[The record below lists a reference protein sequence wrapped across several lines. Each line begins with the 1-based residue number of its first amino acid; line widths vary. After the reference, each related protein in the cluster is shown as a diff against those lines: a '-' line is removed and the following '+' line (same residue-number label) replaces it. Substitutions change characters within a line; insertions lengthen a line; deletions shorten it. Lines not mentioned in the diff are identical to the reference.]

1 MVDDKEMQRLFAFHM
16 HRIKCAVFRVLN
28 KKLVN
33 LNLPVQ
39 MEQIPVLFTLY
50 GQGDLS
56 QQEIANRTER
66 DKSSVQR
73 TVRLLQ
79 DKKLVIIQQDQFDR
93 RKNIV
98 HITSAG
104 KTITAKIRKVLIE
117 AEEEVFSAVNPKD
130 RDDFFNVLKKISE
143 VIGTP
148 GICEPEK

>member
-1 MVDDKEMQRLFAFHM
+1 MVDDKELQRLFAFHM

-39 MEQIPVLFTLY
+39 MEQIPILFTLY
-50 GQGDLS
+50 GHGDLS
-56 QQEIANRTER
+56 QQDIANRTER

-73 TVRLLQ
+73 TVRLRQ
-79 DKKLVIIQQDQFDR
+79 EKKLVIIQQDQFDR

-98 HITSAG
+98 HLTNAG
-104 KTITAKIRKVLIE
+104 KTITAKIRTVLIE
-117 AEEEVFSAVNPKD
+117 AEEEVFSAVHPKD

-143 VIGTP
+143 TIGQDFANMK
-148 GICEPEK
+148 GC